1 MGGIM
6 FYLAPKNLMGGVID
20 AGEVLV
26 GKVVV
31 RTVPGLIG
39 FGSSDT
45 IGLAIQA
52 LTAIVAGGVAHT
64 FVNHN
69 AGKMVLAGGLA
80 APLETLIKSL
90 NIPLISSALGEDT
103 VEVVQDGMGGYVQ
116 IPQGMG
122 SYVQPGVG
130 AYDYNE
136 QQYQQ

>member
-69 AGKMVLAGGLA
+69 AGKMILAGGLA

-90 NIPLISSALGEDT
+90 NIPFISAGLGEDV
-103 VEVVQDGMGGYVQ
+103 VEIDGVSAY
-116 IPQGMG
+116 PQLTNM
-122 SYVQPGVG
+122 G
-130 AYDYNE
+130 AYPQYGEEMVN
-136 QQYQQ
+136 QQEAYSQQ

>member
-1 MGGIM
+1 
-6 FYLAPKNLMGGVID
+6 MGGVID

-69 AGKMVLAGGLA
+69 AGKMILAGGLA

-90 NIPLISSALGEDT
+90 NIPMISSALGEET
-103 VEVVQDGMGGYVQ
+103 VE
-116 IPQGMG
+116 IEGMG
-122 SYVQPGVG
+122 SYVQLPNLQGYPMPSTVG
-130 AYDYNE
+130 EYDYSL
-136 QQYQQ
+136 QQ